1 MMTIM
6 ITTKSGDS
14 KKTTDLLQS
23 FGVAVSL
30 LRYFFTNSEVC
41 MNDNVVKFKKKYTKD
56 MTTDIIQLLNKQGM
70 ANLGYNDEV

>member
-1 MMTIM
+1 
-6 ITTKSGDS
+6 
-14 KKTTDLLQS
+14 
-23 FGVAVSL
+23 
-30 LRYFFTNSEVC
+30 